1 MKRILL
7 FCAAAA
13 LCVSF
18 AACGIQN
25 TSSESSG
32 QTTASI
38 TNDNNTSVPGETFDN
53 AADST
58 SDGKTTSDTVAAAIP
73 TPGEK
78 QVLYLWEE
86 GNVLAETE
94 YTINNGRY
102 SDDPDFR
109 PYLTYFPVPEGI
121 EIKGAYTEGYVE
133 TCEVSNF
140 DALISGQISIIC
152 PDPY

>member
-86 GNVLAETE
+86 GKFLRKRSIPSTMADILMT
-94 YTINNGRY
+94 R
-102 SDDPDFR
+102 
-109 PYLTYFPVPEGI
+109 
-121 EIKGAYTEGYVE
+121 
-133 TCEVSNF
+133 
-140 DALISGQISIIC
+140 ISART
-152 PDPY
+152 